1 MVFSRASA
9 LLRERVAIR
18 VFEVS
23 VSFPSGLE
31 SAPSPEY
38 VLMHPELSAEQIQ
51 QALQG
56 ISVPPQPQI
65 MVDLQMEQ
73 YMPDPDLE
81 VIARLI
87 AQDPGLSGALLK
99 IVNSPYYGLSNK
111 IASIQRAVN
120 LLGSRSIINLINAQS
135 IKGEM
140 NDETIVTLN
149 RFWDTA
155 QDVAMTCLTLAKR
168 TGAQAVDE
176 AYALG
181 LFHDCGVP
189 LMLKRFPNY
198 MSVLEEAYGNAGADS
213 RVVDTENNAFNTNHA
228 VVGYYTAKSWR
239 LPEHVTDAIANHHN
253 ALAVFSDESSR
264 NSQLKNLLAIL
275 KMAEH
280 ICSSYRVLGN
290 QTVDH
295 EWNAVGDL
303 VLDYVGLSDYDFDS
317 LKLSIREL
325 GAH

>member
-1 MVFSRASA
+1 MSQ
-9 LLRERVAIR
+9 
-18 VFEVS
+18 
-23 VSFPSGLE
+23 
-31 SAPSPEY
+31 
-38 VLMHPELSAEQIQ
+38 ELTAEQIQ
-51 QALQG
+51 QSLQG
-56 ISVPPQPQI
+56 ISVPAQPQI

-81 VIARLI
+81 VIAKLI
-87 AQDPGLSGALLK
+87 AQDPGLSGSLLK

-140 NDETIVTLN
+140 SDDTIVTLN

-168 TGAQAVDE
+168 TGSQTVDE

-198 MSVLEEAYGNAGADS
+198 MTVLEQAYANAGPDC

-264 NSQLKNLLAIL
+264 NPQVKNLLAIL

-290 QTVDH
+290 QSVDH
-295 EWNAVGDL
+295 EWNAIGPL
-303 VLDYVGLSDYDFDS
+303 VLDYVGLSDYDFES
-317 LKLSIREL
+317 MKLSIREL

>member
-1 MVFSRASA
+1 MTQ
-9 LLRERVAIR
+9 
-18 VFEVS
+18 
-23 VSFPSGLE
+23 
-31 SAPSPEY
+31 
-38 VLMHPELSAEQIQ
+38 ELSAEQIQ
-51 QALQG
+51 QVLQG

-73 YMPDPDLE
+73 FLPNPDLKT
-81 VIARLI
+81 IAKLI
-87 AQDPGLSGALLK
+87 SQDPGLSGALLK
-99 IVNSPYYGLSNK
+99 IVNSPYFGLANK
-111 IASIQRAVN
+111 VSSIQRAVN
-120 LLGSRSIINLINAQS
+120 LLGSRSVINMINALS

-140 NDETIVTLN
+140 SDETIVTLN

-168 TGAQAVDE
+168 IGTQAGDE

-189 LMLKRFPNY
+189 LMLQRFPDY
-198 MSVLEEAYGNAGADS
+198 MTVLEEAYASAS
-213 RVVDTENNAFNTNHA
+213 PECRVVDTENRVFNTNHA

-239 LPEHVTDAIANHHN
+239 LPEHVSAAIANHHN
-253 ALAVFSDESSR
+253 ALAIFSDESSK

-280 ICSSYRVLGN
+280 ICASYRVLGN
-290 QTVDH
+290 QTEDF
-295 EWNAVGDL
+295 EWNAVGPL
-303 VLDYVGLSDYDFDS
+303 VLDYVGLSDYDFET
-317 LKLSIREL
+317 LKQTIRDL

>member
-1 MVFSRASA
+1 MSQ
-9 LLRERVAIR
+9 
-18 VFEVS
+18 
-23 VSFPSGLE
+23 
-31 SAPSPEY
+31 
-38 VLMHPELSAEQIQ
+38 ELSAEQIQ

-87 AQDPGLSGALLK
+87 SQDPGLSGSLLK

-120 LLGSRSIINLINAQS
+120 LLGSRSIVNLINAQS

-140 NDETIVTLN
+140 SDDTIVTLN

-168 TGAQAVDE
+168 TGSQAVDE

-189 LMLKRFPNY
+189 LMLKRFPDY
-198 MSVLEEAYGNAGADS
+198 MSVLEDSYAKAGPDC
-213 RVVDTENNAFNTNHA
+213 RVVDTENSAFHTNHA

-239 LPEHVTDAIANHHN
+239 LPEHVTNAIANHHN
-253 ALAVFSDESSR
+253 ALAIFSDESAR
-264 NSQLKNLLAIL
+264 NSPLKNLLAIL

-280 ICSSYRVLGN
+280 ICASYRVLGN

-295 EWNAVGDL
+295 EWDSIGHL
-303 VLDYVGLSDYDFDS
+303 VLDYVGPSDYDFEN

-325 GAH
+325 CAH

>member
-1 MVFSRASA
+1 MSQ
-9 LLRERVAIR
+9 
-18 VFEVS
+18 
-23 VSFPSGLE
+23 
-31 SAPSPEY
+31 
-38 VLMHPELSAEQIQ
+38 ELSAEQIQ

-87 AQDPGLSGALLK
+87 SQDPGLSGALLK

-140 NDETIVTLN
+140 SDETIVTLN

-168 TGAQAVDE
+168 TGSQAVDE

-189 LMLKRFPNY
+189 LMLKRFPDY
-198 MSVLEEAYGNAGADS
+198 MTVLEEAYASASPEN
-213 RVVDTENNAFNTNHA
+213 RVVDTENRVFNTNHA

-239 LPEHVTDAIANHHN
+239 LPEHVTNAIANHHN
-253 ALAVFSDESSR
+253 ALAIFSDESSR

-280 ICSSYRVLGN
+280 ICASYRVLGN
-290 QTVDH
+290 QVDDH
-295 EWNAVGDL
+295 EWNSIGHL
-303 VLDYVGLSDYDFDS
+303 ILDYVGLSDYDFEN
-317 LKLSIREL
+317 LKETVREL

>member
-1 MVFSRASA
+1 MSQ
-9 LLRERVAIR
+9 
-18 VFEVS
+18 
-23 VSFPSGLE
+23 
-31 SAPSPEY
+31 
-38 VLMHPELSAEQIQ
+38 ELSAEQIQ

-87 AQDPGLSGALLK
+87 SQDPGLSGALLK

-135 IKGEM
+135 IRGEM
-140 NDETIVTLN
+140 SDDTIVTLN

-168 TGAQAVDE
+168 TGSQTVDE

-198 MSVLEEAYGNAGADS
+198 MTVLEQAYANAGPDC

-264 NSQLKNLLAIL
+264 NPQVKNLLAIL

-290 QTVDH
+290 QSVDH
-295 EWNAVGDL
+295 EWNAIGPL
-303 VLDYVGLSDYDFDS
+303 VLDYVGLSDYDFES
-317 LKLSIREL
+317 MKLSIREL
-325 GAH
+325 GAN

>member
-1 MVFSRASA
+1 M
-9 LLRERVAIR
+9 
-18 VFEVS
+18 
-23 VSFPSGLE
+23 P
-31 SAPSPEY
+31 
-38 VLMHPELSAEQIQ
+38 PELSSEQISL
-51 QALQG
+51 ALQG

-81 VIARLI
+81 VIAGLI

-111 IASIQRAVN
+111 IASIRRAVT
-120 LLGSRSIINLINAQS
+120 LLGSRTVVNLINAQS

-140 NDETIVTLN
+140 SDDTIVTLN

-155 QDVAMTCLTLAKR
+155 QDVAMTSMTLAKR
-168 TGAQAVDE
+168 TGALPPDE

-181 LFHDCGVP
+181 LFHDCGIP

-198 MSVLEEAYGNAGADS
+198 MQVLEQGYANAGPDQ
-213 RVVDTENNAFNTNHA
+213 RVVDTENRRFNTNHA

-239 LPEHVTDAIANHHN
+239 LPGHLTEAIANHHN
-253 ALAVFSDESSR
+253 ALAIFNDDSSR
-264 NSQLKNLLAIL
+264 NSQLKNLLAVL

-280 ICSSYRVLGN
+280 ICASHKVLGN
-290 QTVDH
+290 EREDH
-295 EWNAVGDL
+295 EWNSIGHL
-303 VLDYVGLSDYDFDS
+303 VLDYIGLSEYDFDN
-317 LKLSIREL
+317 LKESVREL
-325 GAH
+325 GTH

>member
-1 MVFSRASA
+1 MSQ
-9 LLRERVAIR
+9 
-18 VFEVS
+18 
-23 VSFPSGLE
+23 
-31 SAPSPEY
+31 
-38 VLMHPELSAEQIQ
+38 ELTAEQIQ

-73 YMPDPDLE
+73 YMPDPDLD

-87 AQDPGLSGALLK
+87 SQDPGLSGALLK
-99 IVNSPYYGLSNK
+99 IVNSAHYGLSNK
-111 IASIQRAVN
+111 IALIQRAVN
-120 LLGSRSIINLINAQS
+120 LLGSRSVINLINALS
-135 IKGEM
+135 IRGEM
-140 NDETIVTLN
+140 SDETIVTLN

-155 QDVAMTCLTLAKR
+155 QDVAMTSLTVAKR
-168 TGAQAVDE
+168 TGSQAVDE

-198 MSVLEEAYGNAGADS
+198 MAVLEEAYANAGPDC

-264 NSQLKNLLAIL
+264 NAPLKNLLAIL

-280 ICSSYRVLGN
+280 ICASYRVLGN
-290 QTVDH
+290 QSVDH
-295 EWNAVGDL
+295 EWNAIGHL
-303 VLDYVGLSDYDFDS
+303 VLDYVGLSDYDFES
-317 LKLSIREL
+317 MKLSIREL
-325 GAH
+325 GAN

>member
-1 MVFSRASA
+1 MSQ
-9 LLRERVAIR
+9 
-18 VFEVS
+18 
-23 VSFPSGLE
+23 
-31 SAPSPEY
+31 
-38 VLMHPELSAEQIQ
+38 ELTAEQIQ

-73 YMPDPDLE
+73 YMPDPDLD

-87 AQDPGLSGALLK
+87 SQDPGLSGALLK
-99 IVNSPYYGLSNK
+99 IVNSAHYGLSNK

-120 LLGSRSIINLINAQS
+120 LLGSRSVINLINALS
-135 IKGEM
+135 IRGEM
-140 NDETIVTLN
+140 SDETIVTLN

-198 MSVLEEAYGNAGADS
+198 MAVLEEAYANAGPDC

-264 NSQLKNLLAIL
+264 NAPLKNLLAIL

-280 ICSSYRVLGN
+280 ICASYRVLGN
-290 QTVDH
+290 QSVDH
-295 EWNAVGDL
+295 EWNAVGHL
-303 VLDYVGLSDYDFDS
+303 VLDYVGLSDYDFES
-317 LKLSIREL
+317 MKLSIREL
-325 GAH
+325 GAN

>member
-1 MVFSRASA
+1 M
-9 LLRERVAIR
+9 
-18 VFEVS
+18 
-23 VSFPSGLE
+23 P
-31 SAPSPEY
+31 
-38 VLMHPELSAEQIQ
+38 PELSSEQIS

-87 AQDPGLSGALLK
+87 SQDPGLSGALMK
-99 IVNSPYYGLSNK
+99 IVNSPYYGLTNK
-111 IASIQRAVN
+111 IASIQRAVT
-120 LLGSRSIINLINAQS
+120 LLGSRTIINLINAQS

-140 NDETIVTLN
+140 CDETIVTLN

-155 QDVAMTCLTLAKR
+155 QDVAMTSMTLAKR
-168 TGAQAVDE
+168 TGSQAVDE

-181 LFHDCGVP
+181 LFHDCGIP
-189 LMLKRFPNY
+189 LMLKRFPDY
-198 MSVLEEAYGNAGADS
+198 MTVLEQAYANAGPAS
-213 RVVDTENNAFNTNHA
+213 RVVDTENRHFNTNHA

-239 LPEHVTDAIANHHN
+239 LPEHLTHAIANHHN
-253 ALAVFSDESSR
+253 ALAIFSDDSSR

-280 ICSSYRVLGN
+280 ICASHKVLGN
-290 QTVDH
+290 QREDH
-295 EWNAVGDL
+295 EWNSISHL
-303 VLDYVGLSDYDFDS
+303 VLDYIGLSEYDFEN
-317 LKLSIREL
+317 LKESIREL

>member
-1 MVFSRASA
+1 MS
-9 LLRERVAIR
+9 E
-18 VFEVS
+18 
-23 VSFPSGLE
+23 
-31 SAPSPEY
+31 
-38 VLMHPELSAEQIQ
+38 ELSAEQIQ
-51 QALQG
+51 QVLQG

-87 AQDPGLSGALLK
+87 SQDPGLSGALLK

-140 NDETIVTLN
+140 NDDTIVTLN

-168 TGAQAVDE
+168 TGTQAVDE
-176 AYALG
+176 AYAMG

-198 MSVLEEAYGNAGADS
+198 MAVLEEAYASAS
-213 RVVDTENNAFNTNHA
+213 PECRVVDTENRVFNTNHA

-239 LPEHVTDAIANHHN
+239 LPVHVTDVIANHHN
-253 ALAVFSDESSR
+253 ALAIFSNESSGDP
-264 NSQLKNLLAIL
+264 QLKNLLAIL

-280 ICSSYRVLGN
+280 ICASYRVLGN
-290 QTVDH
+290 QAVDQ
-295 EWNAVGDL
+295 EWSCIGPL
-303 VLDYVGLSDYDFDS
+303 VLDHIGLTEYDFEN

>member
-1 MVFSRASA
+1 M
-9 LLRERVAIR
+9 
-18 VFEVS
+18 
-23 VSFPSGLE
+23 PQ
-31 SAPSPEY
+31 
-38 VLMHPELSAEQIQ
+38 ELTAEQIQ

-65 MVDLQMEQ
+65 MVDLQFEQ

-81 VIARLI
+81 TIAKLI
-87 AQDPGLSGALLK
+87 SQDPGLSGALLK
-99 IVNSPYYGLSNK
+99 LVNSPYYGLTNK

-140 NDETIVTLN
+140 SDDTIVTLN

-168 TGAQAVDE
+168 IGSQAVDE

-189 LMLKRFPNY
+189 LMHKRFPDY
-198 MSVLEEAYGNAGADS
+198 MQTLERAYAEAGPEK
-213 RVVDTENNAFNTNHA
+213 RVVDTENRVFNTNHA

-239 LPEHVTDAIANHHN
+239 LPEHVSAAIANHHN
-253 ALAVFSDESSR
+253 ALAVFSDDSAR
-264 NSQLKNLLAIL
+264 NTQLKNLLAIL

-290 QTVDH
+290 QSVDH
-295 EWNAVGDL
+295 EWNTVGHL
-303 VLDYVGLSDYDFDS
+303 VLDYVGLSEYDFEN
-317 LKLSIREL
+317 LKQTIREM

>member
-1 MVFSRASA
+1 M
-9 LLRERVAIR
+9 
-18 VFEVS
+18 
-23 VSFPSGLE
+23 
-31 SAPSPEY
+31 
-38 VLMHPELSAEQIQ
+38 
-51 QALQG
+51 
-56 ISVPPQPQI
+56 PPQPQI

-81 VIARLI
+81 VIAKLI
-87 AQDPGLSGALLK
+87 SQDPGLSGALLK

-120 LLGSRSIINLINAQS
+120 LLGSRSVINLINAQS

-140 NDETIVTLN
+140 NDDTIITLN

-155 QDVAMTCLTLAKR
+155 QDVAMTSLSLAKR
-168 TGAQAVDE
+168 IGSQAVDE

-198 MSVLEEAYGNAGADS
+198 MPVLEEAYAGAS
-213 RVVDTENNAFNTNHA
+213 AECRVVDTENRVLNTNHA

-239 LPEHVTDAIANHHN
+239 LPEHVTNAIANHHN
-253 ALAVFSDESSR
+253 ALAIFSDESSS
-264 NSQLKNLLAIL
+264 NSELKNLLAIL

-280 ICSSYRVLGN
+280 ICASYRVLGN
-290 QTVDH
+290 QTEDH
-295 EWNAVGDL
+295 EWNNIGEL
-303 VLDYVGLSDYDFDS
+303 VLDYVGLSDYEFEN
-317 LKLSIREL
+317 LKQTIREL
-325 GAH
+325 GAHH